1 MTDDHLTIREVA
13 IRMGVKLNTLRS
25 RIYRAQH
32 SATRAGKRRTESS
45 LRQHGWK
52 PGGNGQSLGDR
63 CPKCGGPV
71 YHSGGV
77 VLSRSAN
84 IDRCIMCGLTSE
96 SMSFYDA
103 VNCRRVDI
111 KTALVLMR
119 LNSS

>member
-13 IRMGVKLNTLRS
+13 IRMGVKLNTL
-25 RIYRAQH
+25 
-32 SATRAGKRRTESS
+32 TRAGKRRTESS

-52 PGGNGQSLGDR
+52 PGGNGYGLGDH

-71 YHSGGV
+71 EHRMG
-77 VLSRSAN
+77 RR

-96 SMSFYDA
+96 SESYYDA
-103 VNCRRVDI
+103 IRCCRVDI

-119 LNSS
+119 LNGS

>member
-1 MTDDHLTIREVA
+1 MPNKTLRDIA
-13 IRMGVKLNTLRS
+13 IEIGINVNTLKS
-25 RIYRAQH
+25 RIYRAEMVGKPKARRDH
-32 SATRAGKRRTESS
+32 ESKRRSP
-45 LRQHGWK
+45 LLKR
-52 PGGNGQSLGDR
+52 NGDISLGDH
-63 CPKCGGPV
+63 CPKCGGSV
-71 YHSGGV
+71 EHRMG
-77 VLSRSAN
+77 RR

>member
-1 MTDDHLTIREVA
+1 MPNKTLRDIA
-13 IRMGVKLNTLRS
+13 IEIGINVNTLKS
-25 RIYRAQH
+25 RKARRDH
-32 SATRAGKRRTESS
+32 ESKRRSP
-45 LRQHGWK
+45 LWK
-52 PGGNGQSLGDR
+52 RNGDISLGDR

-71 YHSGGV
+71 DHSGGV

-111 KTALVLMR
+111 KTALVMMR
-119 LNSS
+119 LNGS

>member
-1 MTDDHLTIREVA
+1 MPNKTLRDIA
-13 IRMGVKLNTLRS
+13 IEIGINVNTLKS
-25 RIYRAQH
+25 RIYRAEM
-32 SATRAGKRRTESS
+32 AGRLRVKRDYESKRRSP
-45 LRQHGWK
+45 LWK
-52 PGGNGQSLGDR
+52 HNGDISLGDH

-71 YHSGGV
+71 DHSGGV

-111 KTALVLMR
+111 KTALVMMR
-119 LNSS
+119 LNGS

>member
-1 MTDDHLTIREVA
+1 MPNKTLRDIA
-13 IRMGVKLNTLRS
+13 IEIGINVNTLKS
-25 RIYRAQH
+25 RKARRDH
-32 SATRAGKRRTESS
+32 ESKRRSP
-45 LRQHGWK
+45 LWK
-52 PGGNGQSLGDR
+52 RNGDISLGDH

-71 YHSGGV
+71 DHSGGV

-119 LNSS
+119 LNGS

>member
-1 MTDDHLTIREVA
+1 MPNKTLRDIA
-13 IRMGVKLNTLRS
+13 IEIGINVNTLKS
-25 RIYRAQH
+25 RIYRAEM
-32 SATRAGKRRTESS
+32 AGRPRVKRDYESKRRSPLWKHNGDIS
-45 LRQHGWK
+45 LV
-52 PGGNGQSLGDR
+52 DR

-71 YHSGGV
+71 EHRMG
-77 VLSRSAN
+77 RR

-111 KTALVLMR
+111 KTALVMMR

>member
-1 MTDDHLTIREVA
+1 MPNKTLRDIA
-13 IRMGVKLNTLRS
+13 IEIGINVNTLKS
-25 RIYRAQH
+25 RKARRDYE
-32 SATRAGKRRTESS
+32 SKRRSP
-45 LRQHGWK
+45 LWK
-52 PGGNGQSLGDR
+52 RNGDISLGDH

-71 YHSGGV
+71 EHRMG
-77 VLSRSAN
+77 RR

-119 LNSS
+119 LNGS